1 MAIDLHTHYLPE
13 PVVEMLRARNQAPA
27 IRPVDG
33 SGEIFQMPGGTLNI
47 DTTYWDMDARLA
59 FMDRE
64 GVRAQLLS
72 LAGLFGADSL
82 PTEEA
87 LPICRAFNDHVA
99 AMADSHRTR
108 FAGLASL
115 PFADMELAVAEYER
129 AREELGLIGAIL
141 PNNFFKSLDWAEQI
155 RPVMEAANRLGGH
168 IFIHPGPRPD
178 QRADFKPGQALNIRD
193 NPLARAA
200 LDVQSLVGHAMV
212 TLLFTDYLD
221 AFPDL
226 SLHVANLGG
235 TLPIVIE
242 RIDHLIV
249 TRTPDAPLPS
259 SIVNRVHVDCSSLG
273 PRAIEIAASLFGP
286 EHLVFGT
293 DCPIFRTDWSFRAIQ
308 EARISETEREGIRTA
323 NAARLLFDVWP
334 ELGG

>member
-1 MAIDLHTHYLPE
+1 MAFDLHTHYLPE
-13 PVVEMLRARNQAPA
+13 PVAEMLRARNQAPA
-27 IRPVDG
+27 IRPGDRA
-33 SGEIFQMPGGTLNI
+33 GEIFQMPGGTLNI
-47 DTTYWDMDARLA
+47 DNAYWDIDERLA

-99 AMADSHRTR
+99 ALAGSNRTC

-115 PFADMELAVAEYER
+115 PFADMEMAVAEYER

-141 PNNFFKSLDWAEQI
+141 PNNFFLSLDSAEKIQ
-155 RPVMEAANRLGGH
+155 PVMEAANRLGGH

-178 QRADFKPGQALNIRD
+178 QRTDLKFGQAPNIRD

-212 TLLFTDYLD
+212 TLLFTDYLND
-221 AFPDL
+221 FPDL

-235 TLPIVIE
+235 TLPDVIE

-249 TRTPDAPLPS
+249 TRTPEVPLPS
-259 SIVNRVHVDCSSLG
+259 TMVSRVHVDCSSLG

-286 EHLVFGT
+286 
-293 DCPIFRTDWSFRAIQ
+293 
-308 EARISETEREGIRTA
+308 
-323 NAARLLFDVWP
+323 
-334 ELGG
+334 